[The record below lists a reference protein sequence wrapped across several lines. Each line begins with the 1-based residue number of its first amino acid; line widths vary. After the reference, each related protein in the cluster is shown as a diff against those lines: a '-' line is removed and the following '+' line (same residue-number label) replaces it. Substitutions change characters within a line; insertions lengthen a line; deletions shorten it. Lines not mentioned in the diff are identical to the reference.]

1 MIQRLILMVGTFLV
15 LAGCA
20 GGPQEHRFTVADS
33 GKTVTVI
40 AGDTVVIEL
49 AGNPTTGYAWAQTA
63 VDIAILKPT
72 ADEPEYTSESTGMV
86 GSPGT
91 FIFRWTAEAP
101 GTTTIELGYRRPWET
116 DTAPI
121 ETYSLTVDVR

>member
-1 MIQRLILMVGTFLV
+1 MMRRLMLMVGTLLF
-15 LAGCA
+15 LAGCSS
-20 GGPQEHRFTVADS
+20 GPQEHRYTVADS
-33 GKTVTVI
+33 GKTVTVN
-40 AGDTVVIEL
+40 AGDTVIIEL
-49 AGNPTTGYAWAQTA
+49 AGNPTTGYSWTQTA
-63 VDIAILKPT
+63 GDIAVLKPT

-116 DTAPI
+116 DIAPI
-121 ETYSLTVDVR
+121 ETFSLTVDVR